1 MGMSKKHGYWIHHR
15 KPSDTVMGGYLYLPA
30 CDCSECGHT
39 VNIEKSICPYCGT
52 IMDRTAPADQEGP
65 IEGEPETDKKD

>member
-1 MGMSKKHGYWIHHR
+1 
-15 KPSDTVMGGYLYLPA
+15 MGGYLYLPA

-39 VNIEKSICPYCGT
+39 VNIEKPICPYCGT